1 MKCTICNREKSYF
14 EMQPMPLSNEQKM
27 YPIVPAKPLVCHECL
42 GWESKNVYR
51 IGDKIA
57 TGCNLESAAES
68 LGLTN
73 IRITPS
79 WYRKSNGKYTIR
91 CDGHAIILC
100 EWLNKRDKMTG
111 KVLNS

>member
-1 MKCTICNREKSYF
+1 MKCSICGKEKSYWD
-14 EMQPMPLSNEQKM
+14 MQPMPLTEEQKKQ
-27 YPIVPAKPLVCHECL
+27 YPTPTKKLVCTVCL
-42 GWESKNVYR
+42 GWESTNVYR

-79 WYRKSNGKYTIR
+79 WYRKSNGKYTIT

-100 EWLNKRDKMTG
+100 EWLNKKDKMTG
-111 KVLNS
+111 KILNS

>member
-1 MKCTICNREKSYF
+1 MKCSICKKEKSYW

-42 GWESKNVYR
+42 GWTSKNVYR

-68 LGLTN
+68 LGYTG
-73 IRITPS
+73 IEITPK
-79 WYRKSNGKYTIR
+79 WRGKSNGKYILR
-91 CDGHAIILC
+91 SNQNVLVLC
-100 EWLNKRDKMTG
+100 EWLNKDKKNLT
-111 KVLNS
+111 L